1 MEQSHNKF
9 DYNEKIAPTAPISFG
24 QNHQGSFGHHGIQT
38 QSGFDNS
45 GFQPDFNQNS
55 GFVQLSHQPITTHP
69 TFVPHKQKN
78 TIGHL
83 NRNCRRH
90 GSIAGG

>member
-1 MEQSHNKF
+1 MEKSHNQF
-9 DYNEKIAPTAPISFG
+9 DYNEKITTAPISFG

-69 TFVPHKQKN
+69 TFLPPQQN
-78 TIGHL
+78 TNGYL
-83 NRNCRRH
+83 NRNCRQH